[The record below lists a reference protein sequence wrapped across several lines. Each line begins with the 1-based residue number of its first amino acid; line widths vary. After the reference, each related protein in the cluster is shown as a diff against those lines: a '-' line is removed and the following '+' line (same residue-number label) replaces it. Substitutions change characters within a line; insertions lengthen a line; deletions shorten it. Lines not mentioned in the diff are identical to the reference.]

1 MCVYQNRDWRKTQLI
16 LYVRAYIHIISEVQL
31 TNWNRIGRAQ
41 AHSIKGI
48 DNAIAP
54 APDHSSNEDWLGT
67 EWVCHVYLLVCK
79 PEPEHPI
86 SVKLQRLH
94 TFEQEDVANV
104 HLHMTT
110 HIVSVEENR
119 VSDVAAGH
127 LCSTLYRQYK
137 QTHTYVHSI
146 SRQALSLKMCMW
158 NNLSHFHSGTHQT
171 LNGHS
176 ANLHTHT
183 QQVAEKLTQTWAHIR
198 VYMRNVTFHNT
209 NILHNRPIHVRGK
222 KTCDPIT
229 CLFTSDMYG
238 STNQPANLPHQTQ
251 THVIY
256 WVDNMRLCLV
266 GEVGFYHSTVLSKNM
281 HD

>member
-1 MCVYQNRDWRKTQLI
+1 MRIPKQRLKENTAYTIRTSL
-16 LYVRAYIHIISEVQL
+16 YIHIISEVQL

-48 DNAIAP
+48 DNVIAP
-54 APDHSSNEDWLGT
+54 AQDHSFKEDWLGT

-86 SVKLQRLH
+86 SVELQWLH

-104 HLHMTT
+104 HFHMTT

-119 VSDVAAGH
+119 VGDVVAGH
-127 LCSTLYRQYK
+127 LCSTLYRQYNHI
-137 QTHTYVHSI
+137 HTYVHST

-171 LNGHS
+171 LNGNS

-183 QQVAEKLTQTWAHIR
+183 HSRWQKNWLKHEH
-198 VYMRNVTFHNT
+198 
-209 NILHNRPIHVRGK
+209 
-222 KTCDPIT
+222 
-229 CLFTSDMYG
+229 
-238 STNQPANLPHQTQ
+238 
-251 THVIY
+251 THVYIC
-256 WVDNMRLCLV
+256 VM
-266 GEVGFYHSTVLSKNM
+266 
-281 HD
+281 